1 MWLGLGKQV
10 LSIQNTLVYIMV
22 HIFFCMSY
30 SQSVHFIGFLCIY
43 DDILDTISIQ
53 ITDKKL
59 LHFKHS
65 KSDQIL
71 RIHKTNFPRP
81 SHIYLIKIAFI
92 VLTYCSS
99 IILDSFSILFC
110 NNAGLLALSLVL
122 NNYCW
127 QLSVH
132 I

>member
-1 MWLGLGKQV
+1 MSSGLGKQV

-22 HIFFCMSY
+22 HIFFFVCAIHNLLILLNSSAY
-30 SQSVHFIGFLCIY
+30 VY
-43 DDILDTISIQ
+43 DSILDIIQ
-53 ITDKKL
+53 LTDKKL

-71 RIHKTNFPRP
+71 RVHKTSFPRP

-122 NNYCW
+122 NNCC
-127 QLSVH
+127 
-132 I
+132 